1 MEPDLDALLA
11 ELAAA
16 PPVSVT
22 NLAARRPWQAGD
34 VVLGLTLVS
43 PLGEGGMGRVWRA
56 RDASLGRDVAVKEL
70 RGVDDPRRVAAFHQ
84 EALALGRLAH
94 PHIVQ
99 IHRTGAHQ
107 GRPVLVMECLVGET
121 LADRLGRG
129 PLPAPEGLRIVR
141 AVLAALDH
149 AHRAGVLHRDLKP
162 ANVHLDA
169 AGHVRVLDFGLAHLQ
184 GEGPL
189 AAAGTPGFM
198 APEQRAGGAQDAR
211 TDVWAA
217 GALGQAILGE
227 AAPRRARAALAA
239 AMADDPADRPAT
251 AGALALRLRS
261 PRRRPLVVGVAAAA
275 LVAATT
281 LLALRP
287 PDLTGRWRGADAL
300 VVELRCEAAGCAALV
315 ERAGD
320 HPWKVAGS
328 LRAEGEH
335 LVGELAGRPG
345 WPRPERRVHLRLTR
359 AVPPTIERLVA
370 EEPGQGGHALYGVA
384 LAADP

>member
-22 NLAARRPWQAGD
+22 DLAARRPWQAGD

-129 PLPAPEGLRIVR
+129 PLPAPEGLRILR

-227 AAPRRARAALAA
+227 AAPTRARLAA
-239 AMADDPADRPAT
+239 AGDPPTGPR
-251 AGALALRLRS
+251 LALRLRVA
-261 PRRRPLVVGVAAAA
+261 RRRPSSSAWRPRRWS
-275 LVAATT
+275 
-281 LLALRP
+281 RP
-287 PDLTGRWRGADAL
+287 PPCSPCGRPTSRGDGAGRTPWSSSCAARPPAAPRSSSAPGTTPGRWRDPCGP
-300 VVELRCEAAGCAALV
+300 
-315 ERAGD
+315 RAST
-320 HPWKVAGS
+320 WSAS
-328 LRAEGEH
+328 SR
-335 LVGELAGRPG
+335 VGPA
-345 WPRPERRVHLRLTR
+345 
-359 AVPPTIERLVA
+359 
-370 EEPGQGGHALYGVA
+370 GHAPS
-384 LAADP
+384 AASTCA